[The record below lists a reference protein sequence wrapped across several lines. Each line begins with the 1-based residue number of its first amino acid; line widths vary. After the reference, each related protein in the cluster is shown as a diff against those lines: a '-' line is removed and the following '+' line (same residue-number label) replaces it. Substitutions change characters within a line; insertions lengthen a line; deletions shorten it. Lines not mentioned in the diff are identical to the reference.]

1 MAYSIGPKYTGIPSS
16 TLNRELFILT
26 HYLGDPYMWPI
37 WEAGY
42 PTAEQWFEGMV
53 AFGVM
58 IPDSVEFERL
68 ELASP
73 AKTLFSMP
81 Y

>member
-1 MAYSIGPKYTGIPSS
+1 
-16 TLNRELFILT
+16 
-26 HYLGDPYMWPI
+26 MWPI